1 MATLHS
7 TTIRRLLKLPQSN
20 AVWEG
25 DRRNLH
31 PFHGEEE
38 DAREHHKDCVIWV
51 DSAEGMVRGM
61 EMVSP
66 QAGMEA
72 VVRTLLRAME
82 VPQGYGKACRPQK
95 VVVRDREIQFFLRGV
110 LQELNIKIEYA
121 SDLPLIE
128 ALFQGLAETSDDRPP
143 LLPEEY
149 AQPLLK
155 TAQEIWNNPPW
166 DVLDDSE
173 IITVEFPDW
182 DIDPLYLSVMGML
195 GAEYGILLY
204 RSFESL
210 KTFRSQ
216 MFEGESMEDLETAFL
231 QQDCWFLNYDLPEEA
246 EDTDDLSNIQP
257 EPHFGSVN
265 PYEGLRPYF
274 GEDEAAV
281 VYVALKALQRFIQTN
296 QSQLENEFEREI
308 ENHYQIQLPK
318 TIKKPTSVAVT
329 VATSPELETELIDLL
344 ELEEGEALNDLEE
357 LEFSS
362 PIKED
367 LVPQDSFL
375 SIGMMSWEM
384 ITEMRNNEKQ
394 LYQSLGVS
402 EKGEGMPIILIQ
414 TSRPKAKEMIEH
426 IQHSGG
432 LHGIGF
438 NTGEDPITDTL
449 YDLGIVQTGN
459 GELYLFGEF
468 DEDDPTHLKARQQ
481 WEKRCQ
487 QTQGYCGLLI
497 ARGFKGASRGQPQ
510 LRDMMALFEAK
521 ALSPEELG
529 LGVLQLME

>member
-1 MATLHS
+1 MPTLHS

-25 DRRNLH
+25 DRRSLH
-31 PFHGEEE
+31 PFEEE
-38 DAREHHKDCVIWV
+38 EQDAREHKDCIIWV
-51 DSAEGMVRGM
+51 DSLEGMVRGM

-110 LQELNIKIEYA
+110 LRELDIKIDYQAE
-121 SDLPLIE
+121 LPLIE
-128 ALFQGLAETSDDRPP
+128 ALFQGLAETNDDRPP
-143 LLPEEY
+143 LLPAAY

-155 TAQEIWNNPPW
+155 TAHDIWQHSPW
-166 DVLDDSE
+166 EFLDDSE
-173 IITVEFPDW
+173 IITIEFQDW
-182 DIDPLYLSVMGML
+182 DIDPLYISVMGML

-204 RSFESL
+204 RSFDSL

-216 MFEGESMEDLETAFL
+216 MFQGESMEDLETAFL

-246 EDTDDLSNIQP
+246 EEADDLTDIKP
-257 EPHFGSVN
+257 DPHFGSVN

-281 VYVALKALQRFIQTN
+281 VYVALQALQRFTKRN
-296 QSQLENEFEREI
+296 QSQLETEFESKIKTRYKI
-308 ENHYQIQLPK
+308 ELPK
-318 TIKKPTSVAVT
+318 PIKEKTPIVVT
-329 VATSPELETELIDLL
+329 VATNPDLETELIDLL
-344 ELEEGEALNDLEE
+344 DSEEGEEVNTSEDV
-357 LEFSS
+357 EFYS

-375 SIGMMSWEM
+375 SIGMISWEM
-384 ITEMRNNEKQ
+384 IAEMRKNDKQ
-394 LYQSLGVS
+394 FYQSLGITK
-402 EKGEGMPIILIQ
+402 KGDGMPIILIQ
-414 TSRPKAKEMIEH
+414 TSRPKAQAMIEQ

-432 LHGIGF
+432 VSGIGF
-438 NTGEDPITDTL
+438 NSGEDPIAETV
-449 YDLGIVQTGN
+449 YDLGILQTGD

-468 DEDDPTHLKARQQ
+468 EESDPTHRKARQQ

-497 ARGFKGASRGQPQ
+497 ARGFKGASKGQPQ

-521 ALSPEELG
+521 ALSAEELG
-529 LGVLQLME
+529 LGVLQLIE

>member
-20 AVWEG
+20 TVWEG

-31 PFHGEEE
+31 PFSVEESE
-38 DAREHHKDCVIWV
+38 ERDQKDCVLWV
-51 DSAEGMVRGM
+51 DSSEGMVRGM

-72 VVRTLLRAME
+72 VVRTLLRAIE

-110 LQELNIKIEYA
+110 LQELDIKVEYVGE
-121 SDLPLIE
+121 LPLIE

-143 LLPEEY
+143 LLPEAY

-155 TAQEIWNNPPW
+155 MAQTIWKSAPWEI
-166 DVLDDSE
+166 LDDSE
-173 IITVEFPDW
+173 IITIEFPHW
-182 DIDPLYLSVMGML
+182 DIDPLYISVMGML

-204 RSFESL
+204 RSFASL
-210 KTFRSQ
+210 KNFRSQ
-216 MFEGESMEDLETAFL
+216 MFQGESMEDLETAFL

-246 EDTDDLSNIQP
+246 EETEDLTAIEP
-257 EPHFGSVN
+257 DPHFGSVN

-281 VYVALKALQRFIQTN
+281 VYVALQALHRFIQTN
-296 QSQLENEFEREI
+296 QSQLETELEWEL

-318 TIKKPTSVAVT
+318 TVKSPTSVAVT

-344 ELEEGEALNDLEE
+344 ELGEGDSSQELEE

-384 ITEMRNNEKQ
+384 IAEMRNNQKQ
-394 LYQSLGVS
+394 FYQSLGIPTA
-402 EKGEGMPIILIQ
+402 GEGMPIILIQ

-438 NTGEDPITDTL
+438 NTGEDPSTETV
-449 YDLGIVQTGN
+449 YDLGLVQTGN

-468 DEDDPTHLKARQQ
+468 NEDDPTHSKARQQ
-481 WEKRCQ
+481 WEQRCQ
-487 QTQGYCGLLI
+487 QTKGYCGLLI
-497 ARGFKGASRGQPQ
+497 ARGLKGASRGQPQ

-529 LGVLQLME
+529 LGVLQLIE